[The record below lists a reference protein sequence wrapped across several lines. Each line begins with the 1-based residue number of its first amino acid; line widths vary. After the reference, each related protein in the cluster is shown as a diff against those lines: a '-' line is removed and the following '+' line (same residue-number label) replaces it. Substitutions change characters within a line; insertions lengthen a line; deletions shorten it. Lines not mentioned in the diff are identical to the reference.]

1 MTIVVCLKRVP
12 DTEAR
17 VRPTPDGQGV
27 DLGGAK
33 HVLNPYD
40 EYALE
45 AALRLKEARGE
56 GEVVAVSLGP
66 AEAAETLRTALAMGA
81 DRAVLLRTDAPVEGL
96 AAARLLADQV
106 RALAPQLV
114 LTGLKAVDDD
124 LQAVGSMLAA
134 LLDWPGAAAVAEFA
148 LEDGRVVAQREVE
161 GAVEVVE
168 LPLPC
173 VLTIT
178 KGSFEPRYPSLKGI
192 MAAKKK
198 PLDEV
203 PVQPPTPAWTR
214 ERFDA
219 PPERQAGRILG
230 HGPEAVP
237 ELVRVLREEVK
248 IL

>member
-1 MTIVVCLKRVP
+1 MGRPDLLGQMAMIRFFSGLVEILAAAAFLRLGRV
-12 DTEAR
+12 
-17 VRPTPDGQGV
+17 
-27 DLGGAK
+27 
-33 HVLNPYD
+33 
-40 EYALE
+40 E

-56 GEVVAVSLGP
+56 GEVVVVSLGP
-66 AEAAETLRTALAMGA
+66 TEAAETLRTALAMGA

-96 AAARLLADQV
+96 AAARALAEQV
-106 RALAPQLV
+106 RALNPDLV

-134 LLDWPGAAAVAEFA
+134 LLDWPGATAVAEFA
-148 LEDGRVVAQREVE
+148 LEDGRVIAHREAE
-161 GAVEVVE
+161 GAVEIVE
-168 LPLPC
+168 VPRPC

-178 KGSFEPRYPSLKGI
+178 KGPFEPRYPSLKGI

-203 PVQPPTPAWTR
+203 PLVPPASAVER
-214 ERFDA
+214 ERFEA
-219 PPERQAGRILG
+219 PPERQGGRILG
-230 HGPEAVP
+230 HGPEAVV